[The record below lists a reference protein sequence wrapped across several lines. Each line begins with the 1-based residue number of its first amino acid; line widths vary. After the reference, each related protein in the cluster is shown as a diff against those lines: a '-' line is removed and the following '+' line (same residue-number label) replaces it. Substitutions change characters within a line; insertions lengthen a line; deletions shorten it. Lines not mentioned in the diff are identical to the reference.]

1 MASMVTVWPA
11 AITALSAGLGTE
23 PPQVAAALQLPD
35 ATEVKVVAVCVL
47 TEMLSIEAPGG
58 VPVVLSLFQ

>member
-11 AITALSAGLGTE
+11 ATMILSAVLGTD
-23 PPQVAAALQLPD
+23 PPQVAAALQFPD

-58 VPVVLSLFQ
+58 VPVELSLFQ